1 LWRAEH
7 SNLSEERYQA
17 AREPSASTVERSSER
32 LTRYQ
37 PVGCPVHGGSQWP
50 FAQQAPNGP
59 QEALAKLK
67 NVEDETLGVQRF
79 EDVIA
84 FQPFT

>member
-1 LWRAEH
+1 
-7 SNLSEERYQA
+7 
-17 AREPSASTVERSSER
+17 
-32 LTRYQ
+32 
-37 PVGCPVHGGSQWP
+37 VHGGSQWP